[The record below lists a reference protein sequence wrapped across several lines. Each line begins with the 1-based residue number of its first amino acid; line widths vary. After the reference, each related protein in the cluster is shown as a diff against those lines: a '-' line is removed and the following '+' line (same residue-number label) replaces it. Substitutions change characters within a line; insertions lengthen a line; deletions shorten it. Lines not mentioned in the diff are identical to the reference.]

1 MAKPL
6 VKRPETI
13 YDLESDIL
21 RIQFIDVPSTHSIEV
36 AEGIVLDY
44 DEKGHAVAIE
54 VEDASTVLQEFALRA
69 KAKTSRI
76 SRPVAGDN

>member
-6 VKRPETI
+6 VKKAETI
-13 YDLESDIL
+13 YDLDSDIL
-21 RIQFIDVPSTHSIEV
+21 RIQFVDVPSTHSIEV

-54 VEDASTVLQEFALRA
+54 VEDASIVLQEFALRA
-69 KAKTSRI
+69 KDDTSRI
-76 SRPVAGDN
+76 SRSAAGDN

>member
-1 MAKPL
+1 MANPL

-21 RIQFIDVPSTHSIEV
+21 RIQFVDVPSTHSIEV
-36 AEGIVLDY
+36 AEGVVLDY

-54 VEDASTVLQEFALRA
+54 VEDASMVLREFALRA
-69 KAKTSRI
+69 KANTSQI